1 MNRFTEHFEP
11 SKELSSVGK
20 LDAILNHVRGQLD
33 FLCMSADYQNNSTA
47 YQNNMLYLLTN
58 GKNEDLSMDKENM
71 KKEALELLNKI
82 DSEKVLWMVLGTLK
96 AGFAEQEAVK
106 MGVIDGL

>member
-33 FLCMSADYQNNSTA
+33 YLCKSAE
-47 YQNNMLYLLTN
+47 YQNNMMCFLVN
-58 GKNEDLSMDKENM
+58 GKNEGREVEKDNM
-71 KKEALELLNKI
+71 KTEAIELLNKI
-82 DSEKVLWMVLGTLK
+82 DNERVLWMVLGTLK